1 MADEINIFDD
11 IESNI
16 PVNIFDDI
24 EGPKEETQTPI
35 PGKFDIERFTDKK
48 KFIGDSE

>member
-24 EGPKEETQTPI
+24 EGP
-35 PGKFDIERFTDKK
+35 ERRN
-48 KFIGDSE
+48 I